1 MDNGAVAAGN
11 GPRHERKHAPQ
22 RRCVLVSAAVSVT
35 VSAAPLFEWGAG
47 VASSATDKDI
57 WQTRGSGVSLAER
70 PARAVLERHAGFR
83 AARAIPA
90 AKAFSVEAAF
100 LCTRIMGNLQI
111 VTTGLMAVSEGAPP
125 LMGDRRLWC
134 LEVRGEGARIGPPG
148 FFSVAVRGADGQW
161 RKRFSN
167 ARIREGW
174 HHVVGAFDGQTV
186 LLFLDGEPQDREFR
200 PGQGRCGDGLF
211 APPGLS
217 GVVPVLGDGSGS
229 HNMGGYRAAGNGLD
243 GEVAL
248 VRIRDA
254 SPSAEDVR
262 SWRSAAMSAIPELKA
277 TPAPRTPPPKAPF
290 KVLYSNDFTN
300 LGIVSSFHPKGAAFE
315 RGDLRESVL
324 EARGAA
330 VHMLQPAH
338 GQVPWWPSSIY
349 SLATHHTWWAEH
361 YGIPVEQQRIPA
373 QHREI
378 MAGWDSFADYLS
390 ACREAGQ
397 RAFVSM
403 RLNDTHHLQHA
414 AEPRC
419 QTAYHSIS
427 RFYVEHPE
435 YRLKGLGS
443 GLDWARP
450 EVRELM
456 FAYIEE
462 ICNTYDLDGFEL
474 DFMRFPNFF
483 RDAVPVEERV
493 RLITGFVSRVSGV
506 LGNRRGG
513 DRKRWLCA
521 RVPGQL
527 EQMSEVGISLPEMV
541 DAGVDMVNLSA
552 SYFTGPYQEV
562 RVVRGLLP
570 DAAIYVEMCH
580 TTLTGKVVNRKGGDN
595 FTFLRTTDQQYYT
608 AAHMAYEQGADGVS
622 LFNFVYTRE
631 HGSNTAVRG
640 PWSEPP
646 FHILP
651 HLKDPAWL
659 ARQSQW
665 YVLANTWHVK
675 PFPARSEPTEPLVC
689 RLDMAPGGTH
699 VENGVLRLLSKG
711 IENTGKWTV
720 LLNGEILQEVPTVA
734 KPLPHP
740 HDANLNLSGTYWC
753 FALPRSIV
761 RRGANH
767 LVLVPRGET
776 QAGIEYLDAVLP

>member
-1 MDNGAVAAGN
+1 MDDSAAADGEGN
-11 GPRHERKHAPQ
+11 RRERRSAMPG
-22 RRCVLVSAAVSVT
+22 RCVLVSAAVSAT
-35 VSAAPLFEWGAG
+35 ACAAPLFEWGAG
-47 VASSATDKDI
+47 VASGVAGGDI
-57 WQTRGSGVSLAER
+57 WETRGVGVSLVDV
-70 PARAVLERHAGFR
+70 PPRAVLECHAGFR

-90 AKAFSVEAAF
+90 TRAFAVEAVF

-111 VTTGLMAVSEGAPP
+111 VTTGLMAVSEDAPP
-125 LMGDRRLWC
+125 LTGDRRLWC

-161 RKRFSN
+161 RKRYSN

-174 HHVVGAFDGQTV
+174 HHVVGAFDGQQV
-186 LLFLDGEPQDREFR
+186 LLFLDGEPQVREFR
-200 PGQGRCGDGLF
+200 PGEGRCEDGLL

-217 GVVPVLGDGSGS
+217 GVVPVLGDGSGG
-229 HNMGGYRAAGNGLD
+229 HGMGGYRSAGNGLD
-243 GEVAL
+243 GQIAL
-248 VRIRDA
+248 VRVMDGV
-254 SPSAEDVR
+254 PSAEDVKR
-262 SWRSAAMSAIPELKA
+262 WRLNALSVVPDLAATE
-277 TPAPRTPPPKAPF
+277 APRDPPEKAPF

-300 LGIVSSFHPKGAAFE
+300 LGIVSPYHRKGSAFE

-324 EARGAA
+324 ETKGAG

-338 GQVPWWPSSIY
+338 GQVPWWPSEIY
-349 SLATHHTWWAEH
+349 PLATHHAWWAEH
-361 YGIPVEQQRIPA
+361 YGVPVEEQRIPA

-378 MAGWDSFADYLS
+378 MAGWDPFADYLS
-390 ACREAGQ
+390 ACREVGQ

-414 AEPRC
+414 ADARC
-419 QTAYHSIS
+419 QAGYHSIS

-443 GLDWARP
+443 GLDWGRP
-450 EVRELM
+450 EVREAM
-456 FAYIEE
+456 FGYIEE
-462 ICNTYDLDGFEL
+462 ICKAYDLDGFEL

-483 RDAVPVEERV
+483 RDDHPLDDRV
-493 RLITGFVSRVSGV
+493 RIITGFVSRVSGV
-506 LGNRRGG
+506 LGNRRPGK
-513 DRKRWLCA
+513 RKRWLGA
-521 RVPGQL
+521 RVPGRL
-527 EQMSEVGISLPEMV
+527 EQMGEVGICLPKMV

-552 SYFTGPYQEV
+552 SFFTGPYHDV
-562 RVVRGLLP
+562 RAVRGLLP

-580 TTLTGKVVNRKGGDN
+580 TTLTGSVVDAKGGDN

-640 PWSEPP
+640 PWHEPP

-651 HLKDPAWL
+651 HLGDRVWL
-659 ARQSQW
+659 ARQPQW
-665 YVLANTWHVK
+665 YVLANTWGAK
-675 PFPARSEPTEPLVC
+675 PFPSRVEPTEPLVC
-689 RLDMAPGGTH
+689 RLDMAPGSSH
-699 VENGVLRLLSKG
+699 VADGVLRLLSKG
-711 IENTGKWTV
+711 TEPMGTWTV
-720 LLNGEILQEVPTVA
+720 LLNGDVLPELPVVS

-740 HDANLNLSGTYWC
+740 YDANLNLSGTYLC
-753 FALPRSIV
+753 FELPRRVV

-767 LVLVPRGET
+767 LVLVPRGE
-776 QAGIEYLDAVLP
+776 ARAAIDYLDAVLP